1 MPKVDLSDT
10 IISVNDFIEDFNVF
24 KILEGIALRLK
35 QRRLDLNLTQKLLAK
50 KSGVSLGT
58 LKRFENKHEIS
69 LKSLAKLAICL
80 SEAESLKQIFRQ
92 QRFKNI
98 SEVIDTNQAKRRKRG
113 RINV

>member
-1 MPKVDLSDT
+1 MIKVDLSDT
-10 IISVNDFIEDFNVF
+10 IISVTDFLEDFSVS
-24 KILEGIALRLK
+24 KILEGVALRLK
-35 QRRLDLNLTQKLLAK
+35 QRRLELNLTQELLAK

-80 SEAESLKQIFRQ
+80 GETESLKKVFRQ

-98 SEVIDTNQAKRRKRG
+98 YEVIDTNQAKRRKRG